1 MTTVLI
7 RNLPDRVDEARITE
21 VLGGPDQVL
30 SIELKEDPNPST
42 STRQA
47 IVTLKMTPYEAE
59 QLINKYQ
66 GMILEGR
73 PMRISVMHLMA

>member
-7 RNLPDRVDEARITE
+7 RNLPDRVDETRLTE
-21 VLGGPDQVL
+21 VLGGPEQIV
-30 SIELKEDPNPST
+30 SIEMKEDPNPST
-42 STRQA
+42 SMRQA
-47 IVTLKMTPYEAE
+47 LVALKMTPYEAE
-59 QLINKYQ
+59 QLVSKYQ